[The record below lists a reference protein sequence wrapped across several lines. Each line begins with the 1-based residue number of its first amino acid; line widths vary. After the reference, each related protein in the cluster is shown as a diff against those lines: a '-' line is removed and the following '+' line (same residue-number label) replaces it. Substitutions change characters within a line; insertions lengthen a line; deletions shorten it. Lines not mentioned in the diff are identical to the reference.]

1 MSIIVQWDNPEKTII
16 RQKFEGRWTSTEYQ
30 VSLDELSNLLKDV
43 NYRVH
48 LIGDMTHSVGIPVMN
63 LLAVSGRVVRMV
75 ERQLATI
82 TVVKTHKYF
91 QALVNMVRQ
100 MSPTLAE
107 SVYFVNTLDE
117 AYTILAKRTETTSVK
132 AI

>member
-16 RQKFEGRWTSTEYQ
+16 RQKFEGHWTSTEYQ

-48 LIGDMTHSVGIPVMN
+48 LIGDMTQSVGIPVMN

-100 MSPTLAE
+100 MSPALAE

-117 AYTILAKRTETTSVK
+117 AYTILAKREETTSVK
-132 AI
+132 VV